1 MSSVRSCA
9 ASDGRWRDAAADII
23 VATEGIRMLTMDEAK
38 ERLQGVVVPIATI
51 FTDDGAVDLDG
62 LASNVQWLIDQGARQ
77 GNTVLLAAGSGG
89 DFTVLSTEERRQVI
103 QTIVDVSGGRV
114 PVMAGVQSTDIRVV
128 IELCQFCEDLGV
140 DAAQISAA
148 YYYTVTPE
156 DAVAW
161 HVEVARHTNVGFAA
175 YSHWYSGSK
184 YDVPVDLMAELV
196 ELPNTI
202 AVKWG
207 SPDMGSHL
215 EGLRRFVPLA
225 AVVDNSPL
233 VVLGHILGCRG
244 WISHVPNFLPQ
255 HSWRVCD
262 LMQAREYE
270 EAQRVFDDFMVPYG
284 EIIGGIGAQTAG
296 EGVFVKPW
304 MAAMGLPG
312 RRLAAAVAGR
322 RRNARNARKDSLDSG
337 PAARG
342 GAGLGCSGGPRCVQR
357 GTETSVE
364 PFRLPGCPQAG
375 PPCITMSCRPWGDA
389 FKRGH

>member
-1 MSSVRSCA
+1 
-9 ASDGRWRDAAADII
+9 
-23 VATEGIRMLTMDEAK
+23 MLTIDEAK
-38 ERLQGVVVPIATI
+38 ARLQGVVVPIATI

-62 LASNVQWLIDQGARQ
+62 LASNVQWMIDQGARQ
-77 GNTVLLAAGSGG
+77 GNTVFLAAGSGG

-103 QTIVDVSGGRV
+103 RTIMEVSGGQV

-128 IELCQFCEDLGV
+128 IELCQLCEDLGV

-161 HVEVARHTNVGFAA
+161 HEEVARHTNVGFAA

-184 YDVPVDLMAELV
+184 YDVPVDLMARLV

-215 EGLRRFVPLA
+215 DGLRRFIPLA

-233 VVLGHILGCRG
+233 VVLGHILGCRA

-255 HSWRVCD
+255 HSWRVWE
-262 LMQAREYE
+262 LTQERRYE
-270 EAQRVFDDFMVPYG
+270 EAQRVFDDVHG
-284 EIIGGIGAQTAG
+284 SLRRDHWTHRRADGGRGRVREALDGGDGPAG
-296 EGVFVKPW
+296 R
-304 MAAMGLPG
+304 GL
-312 RRLAAAVAGR
+312 AVAVAGR
-322 RRNARNARKDSLDSG
+322 RGNARNARGDSRNPG
-337 PAARG
+337 AAARG
-342 GAGLGCSGGPRCVQR
+342 GARVG
-357 GTETSVE
+357 
-364 PFRLPGCPQAG
+364 
-375 PPCITMSCRPWGDA
+375 
-389 FKRGH
+389 

>member
-1 MSSVRSCA
+1 
-9 ASDGRWRDAAADII
+9 
-23 VATEGIRMLTMDEAK
+23 MLTIDEAK
-38 ERLQGVVVPIATI
+38 ARLQGVVVPIATI
-51 FTDDGAVDLDG
+51 FTEDGELDIDG
-62 LASNVQWLIDQGARQ
+62 TASNVQWLIDQGARQ
-77 GNTVLLAAGSGG
+77 GNTVFLAAGSGG
-89 DFTVLSTEERRQVI
+89 DFTALSTEERRQVI
-103 QTIVDVSGGRV
+103 RAIVDVSGGRV

-128 IELCQFCEDLGV
+128 IELCQLCEDLGV

-161 HVEVARHTNVGFAA
+161 HEEVARHTNVGFAA

-184 YDVPVDLMAELV
+184 YDVPVDLMARLV

-215 EGLRRFVPLA
+215 EGLRRFVPLT

-255 HSWRVCD
+255 HSWRVWD
-262 LMQAREYE
+262 LMQLRRYE

-284 EIIGGIGAQTAG
+284 EIIGGIGSQTAG

-304 MAAMGLPG
+304 MAAMGLRAG
-312 RRLAAAVAGR
+312 GSRLPSRDAAATPETHAEIR
-322 RRNARNARKDSLDSG
+322 ALLARQLEAV
-337 PAARG
+337 PA
-342 GAGLGCSGGPRCVQR
+342 
-357 GTETSVE
+357 
-364 PFRLPGCPQAG
+364 
-375 PPCITMSCRPWGDA
+375 
-389 FKRGH
+389 

>member
-1 MSSVRSCA
+1 
-9 ASDGRWRDAAADII
+9 
-23 VATEGIRMLTMDEAK
+23 MLTIDEAK
-38 ERLQGVVVPIATI
+38 ARLQGVVVPIATI
-51 FTDDGAVDLDG
+51 FTEDGELDIDG
-62 LASNVQWLIDQGARQ
+62 TASNVQWLIDQGARQ
-77 GNTVLLAAGSGG
+77 GNTVFLAAGSGG
-89 DFTVLSTEERRQVI
+89 DFTALSTEERRQVI
-103 QTIVDVSGGRV
+103 RAIVDVSGGRV

-128 IELCQFCEDLGV
+128 IELCQLCEDLGV

-161 HVEVARHTNVGFAA
+161 HEEVARHTNVGFAA

-184 YDVPVDLMAELV
+184 YDVPVDLMARLV

-215 EGLRRFVPLA
+215 DGLRRFVPLT

-255 HSWRVCD
+255 HSWRVWD
-262 LMQAREYE
+262 LMQARRYE

-284 EIIGGIGAQTAG
+284 EIIGGIGSQTAG

-304 MAAMGLPG
+304 MGHGSAGRGLVPAVTRCGGHARNVCGPG
-312 RRLAAAVAGR
+312 ARACRRDLDAAATPETHAGR
-322 RRNARNARKDSLDSG
+322 SGRCWPGSLRRV
-337 PAARG
+337 PASRSPTRC
-342 GAGLGCSGGPRCVQR
+342 GCC
-357 GTETSVE
+357 
-364 PFRLPGCPQAG
+364 
-375 PPCITMSCRPWGDA
+375 
-389 FKRGH
+389 

>member
-1 MSSVRSCA
+1 
-9 ASDGRWRDAAADII
+9 
-23 VATEGIRMLTMDEAK
+23 MLTIDEAK
-38 ERLQGVVVPIATI
+38 ARLQGVVVPIATI

-77 GNTVLLAAGSGG
+77 GNTVFLAAGSGG
-89 DFTVLSTEERRQVI
+89 DFTALSTAERRQVI
-103 QTIVDVSGGRV
+103 QTIVDVSGRQV

-156 DAVAW
+156 DSVAW
-161 HVEVARHTNVGFAA
+161 HEEVARHTNVGFAA

-184 YDVPVDLMAELV
+184 YDVPVDLMARLV

-207 SPDMGSHL
+207 SPDMGNHL
-215 EGLRRFVPLA
+215 DGLRRFLPLA

-233 VVLGHILGCRG
+233 VVLGHILGCRA

-255 HSWRVCD
+255 HSWRVWE
-262 LMQAREYE
+262 LTQARRYE
-270 EAQRVFDDFMVPYG
+270 EAQSVFDEFMDPYG
-284 EIIGGIGAQTAG
+284 EIIGRIGAQTAG

-304 MAAMGLPG
+304 MEAMGLQAG
-312 RRLAAAVAGR
+312 GSRLPSRDAAATPETHADIR
-322 RRNARNARKDSLDSG
+322 SILARQREAV
-337 PAARG
+337 PA
-342 GAGLGCSGGPRCVQR
+342 
-357 GTETSVE
+357 
-364 PFRLPGCPQAG
+364 
-375 PPCITMSCRPWGDA
+375 
-389 FKRGH
+389 

>member
-304 MAAMGLPG
+304 MAAMGLRAG
-312 RRLAAAVAGR
+312 GSRLPSRDAAATPETHAKIR
-322 RRNARNARKDSLDSG
+322 SILARQREAV
-337 PAARG
+337 PA
-342 GAGLGCSGGPRCVQR
+342 
-357 GTETSVE
+357 
-364 PFRLPGCPQAG
+364 
-375 PPCITMSCRPWGDA
+375 
-389 FKRGH
+389 